1 MMKSEEGDGFEE
13 DDLIRRMPIDEEE
26 TLAGCHTKDA
36 THCEVHT
43 VRYTLCTTQWALQ
56 IVGNELSKSLLN
68 EVPASC

>member
-1 MMKSEEGDGFEE
+1 MESLVVRQKREKVKEMMKSEEGDGFEE

-43 VRYTLCTTQWALQ
+43 VYYT
-56 IVGNELSKSLLN
+56 VGITNRRK
-68 EVPASC
+68 